1 MASVEKPP
9 LRKGS
14 PLAPGL
20 ARSPPSS
27 YSLLSLPRGLLFSLV
42 PFSLGLDICLCAC
55 SVAQSYLTLCDP
67 LDCSTPGFSVHGIL
81 QARILEE
88 VAMPRT
94 RGSSPSRDRTC
105 ISSGSCIAGGFFTT
119 EPPGKPGTWHIKHSN
134 CSRLKKQPLKSQVP
148 LSLPPSLLS
157 FRKNASGIT

>member
-81 QARILEE
+81 QARILAWI
-88 VAMPRT
+88 AMPSS
-94 RGSSPSRDRTC
+94 RGSSRVRDRTC
-105 ISSGSCIAGGFFTT
+105 VSCISSVGRQVLYHCA
-119 EPPGKPGTWHIKHSN
+119 TWEA
-134 CSRLKKQPLKSQVP
+134 PLPASFPSVYPSFSIGPWWGEQGC
-148 LSLPPSLLS
+148 SLLIFVS
-157 FRKNASGIT
+157 